1 VEKNRIK
8 IGIRREDLN
17 EWERRTPLVPE
28 DVKELISKYPVEVVI
43 EPSCTRVFSDE
54 EYKEA
59 GAVIHDDM
67 NCRVIFAI
75 KEIPEAFFTPSATYV
90 FFSHTIKGQP
100 QNMPMLKRILKLK
113 CNLIDY
119 EKVTDAQGKRLLFFG
134 RFAGLAGMIDSLWAY
149 GQRLRWEGIDNP
161 FAGIKQSIKYRNLS
175 DALDAVRYAG
185 ERINESGLHTSV
197 SPLICGFAGYGNVGT
212 GAQEIY
218 DCLPV
223 EELKPEE
230 LSETANLNKL
240 SSRKVYKVVFREE
253 HIVEP
258 VDSRNKFQLNDYY
271 SCPEKYRG
279 VFEKYVPHL
288 SILMNCIYWDRK
300 YPRLITKQY
309 LKSLYSSC
317 ENQKLKVIGDISC
330 DIDGAI
336 QCNLKYTDPGEPIY
350 VYDPLTEKI
359 SMGYEGRGLAVLAV
373 YNLPC
378 ELPVESSEYFSDIL
392 KQFVFQIAAADYSV
406 KFEKLNLP
414 SEIKNA
420 VIAYQGELTPAY
432 KYLERFL

>member
-1 VEKNRIK
+1 
-8 IGIRREDLN
+8 
-17 EWERRTPLVPE
+17 
-28 DVKELISKYPVEVVI
+28 
-43 EPSCTRVFSDE
+43 
-54 EYKEA
+54 
-59 GAVIHDDM
+59 
-67 NCRVIFAI
+67 
-75 KEIPEAFFTPSATYV
+75 
-90 FFSHTIKGQP
+90 
-100 QNMPMLKRILKLK
+100 
-113 CNLIDY
+113 
-119 EKVTDAQGKRLLFFG
+119 
-134 RFAGLAGMIDSLWAY
+134 
-149 GQRLRWEGIDNP
+149 
-161 FAGIKQSIKYRNLS
+161 
-175 DALDAVRYAG
+175 
-185 ERINESGLHTSV
+185 
-197 SPLICGFAGYGNVGT
+197 LICGFAGYGNVGT